1 MLRKYSARWCTRVRA
16 GVGVG
21 LCATLSIAAC
31 AWACSPTSAPELTFD
46 ISFPESASASPLTGR
61 VFAIISETDDIEPRL
76 QIGWGFPTTFLGL
89 DVEELRPGQPARIDR
104 TTLGYPARSLEQ
116 LPAGDY
122 FVQGL
127 FNIYTGFHRSDGH
140 VVWAPMDQWE
150 GQQFNRSAGNLIS
163 GVRKM
168 RLDPKTGYRVNLSLT
183 EEIPPV
189 VVPPDSK
196 WVKRIK
202 FESKLLSRFW
212 GHPIYLGATVL
223 LPRGYDDDPERYF
236 PVVYQ
241 QGHFNLKAPFGFTT
255 DDSPLTEQARLR
267 LRGQQP
273 GYEFYQAW
281 SSDGFPRMIAVTF
294 QHPTPYFDDSYAVNS
309 ANNGPYG
316 DAIMTELIPRVE
328 ETFRIIKE
336 PYARVLT
343 GRSTG
348 GWESLALQIYHPEF
362 FGGTWTFAP
371 DPVDFRRYG
380 LSDIYFDKNA
390 FFVTDNEARRRDPLW
405 LVRPGQRWLPQ
416 ERPFGRAPDG
426 QTMMTMRDFSY
437 LDAVRGSKSRSG
449 QQLSAWEAAYGPVG
463 DDGYPR
469 PLWDRLTGAIDRE
482 VAHYMRDN
490 GYDLRHYLERN
501 WPRIGPALVG
511 KLRIYCGDMDNHYLN
526 QGLYLLEDFLNG
538 TQNPHYPA
546 YFEYGRPE
554 ADHFWQP
561 MTNSELLEM
570 MAEHIRRNASHRTT
584 LESGASGVPRA
595 LSEE

>member
-1 MLRKYSARWCTRVRA
+1 MAKGRRGWSHISKLLGA
-16 GVGVG
+16 GT
-21 LCATLSIAAC
+21 CATLSLVAF
-31 AWACSPTSAPELTFD
+31 AWGCSPASGPKLAFE
-46 ISFPESASASPLTGR
+46 ISFPESVTGEPLTGR
-61 VFAIISETDDIEPRL
+61 VFAMIAETDDLKPRL
-76 QIGWGFPTTFLGL
+76 QIGWGFPTTFLGV
-89 DVEELRPGQPARIDR
+89 DVEELRPNEVALIDS
-104 TTLGYPARSLEQ
+104 TTLGYPVRGLDE

-127 FNIYTGFHRSDGH
+127 FSIYTEFHRSDGH
-140 VVWAPMDQWE
+140 VIWAPMDQWE
-150 GQQFNRSAGNLIS
+150 GQQFHRSPGNLIS
-163 GVRKM
+163 SVRKI
-168 RLDPKTGYRVNLSLT
+168 RLDPKTGYRVRLNLT
-183 EEIPPV
+183 EKIPSV
-189 VVPPDSK
+189 VVPPDTK
-196 WVKRIK
+196 WVKRLK
-202 FESKLLSRFW
+202 LKSKLLSNFW
-212 GHPIYLGATVL
+212 GHPIYLGAIVL
-223 LPRGYDDDPERYF
+223 LPRGYDEEPERYY

-241 QGHFNLKAPFGFTT
+241 QGHFSLEAPFGFTT
-255 DDSPLTEQARLR
+255 GDSPLTEQAHLR

-273 GYEFYQAW
+273 GYQLYRAW
-281 SSDGFPRMIAVTF
+281 SSDDFPKMIAVTF

-316 DAIMTELIPRVE
+316 DAIMTELIPHVE
-328 ETFRIIKE
+328 ESFRIIRE

-380 LSDIYFDKNA
+380 LSDIYYDENA
-390 FFVTDNEARRRDPLW
+390 FFVSDDEARRRDPLW

-426 QTMMTMRDFSY
+426 QTMMTMRDFSH
-437 LDAVRGSKSRSG
+437 LDAVRGSKSRAG

-469 PLWDRLTGAIDRE
+469 PLWDRFTGVIDRE

-501 WPRIGPALVG
+501 WSRIGPALVG
-511 KLRIYCGDMDNHYLN
+511 KLRLYCGEMDNHYLN
-526 QGLYLLEDFLNG
+526 QGLYLLEDFLSK
-538 TQNPHYPA
+538 TQNPHYPG

-561 MTNSELLEM
+561 MSNSELLQE
-570 MAEHIRRNASHRTT
+570 MAEHIHRNA
-584 LESGASGVPRA
+584 GAGSMLKDRGSSVQRGPT
-595 LSEE
+595 EE